1 MRARTRRVGR
11 TLLESLKSAAA
22 EEWRA
27 YTQHPFVRA
36 LGDGSLPE
44 PCFRRYL
51 GQDYLFLIHFSRAY
65 ALAVLKSEQLDDMRQ
80 AAATLD
86 ALLNRE
92 VQLHVEFC
100 AGWGL
105 RESDLAALPEAAQT
119 VAYTRFVLDR
129 GQSGDLLDLLV
140 ALAPCVF
147 GYGEIGLVLKA
158 AGAAGPGNPY
168 RLWIETYAGDDYQGV
183 VAAAGGQ
190 LERVAARRLG
200 AAAQDSPRWPMLVE
214 TFRAATRL
222 EIDFWQMG
230 LDADH

>member
-1 MRARTRRVGR
+1 MSARTRHRGG
-11 TLLESLKSAAA
+11 TLLDSLKSAAA

-36 LGDGSLPE
+36 LGDGSLLE

-92 VQLHVEFC
+92 IQLHVEFC

-105 RESDLAALPEAAQT
+105 GESDLAAEPEAAQT
-119 VAYTRFVLDR
+119 VAYTRFVLDC

-147 GYGEIGLVLKA
+147 GYGEIGLALAA

-168 RLWIETYAGDDYQGV
+168 RHWIETYAGADYQSV
-183 VAAAGGQ
+183 VAAAGVQ

-200 AAAQDSPRWPMLVE
+200 AVAHDSPRWPLLVG
-214 TFRAATRL
+214 TFRTATRL
-222 EIDFWQMG
+222 EVDFWQMG
-230 LDADH
+230 LDAAH